1 MKKHLAG
8 SFFLKVLK
16 IFRIRKYEFVHIEVK
31 CMSHYLNTS
40 RHRHQSLSLNWYFV
54 ANPVGYWMALAL
66 SRDSSCG
73 YGSWDN
79 GSWSR
84 KEWQLRLKGV
94 TQWGSWNASW
104 VGKSN
109 S

>member
-1 MKKHLAG
+1 
-8 SFFLKVLK
+8 
-16 IFRIRKYEFVHIEVK
+16 
-31 CMSHYLNTS
+31 MSHYLNTF
-40 RHRHQSLSLNWYFV
+40 RHWHQSLSLNWYFV

-73 YGSWDN
+73 YGSW
-79 GSWSR
+79 SR

-94 TQWGSWNASW
+94 TQWSSRNASW
-104 VGKSN
+104 VGESN